1 MKILNLILRL
11 VLGLLLVV
19 FGGNKFANFLPPFAF
34 EEGGKAQAFFGALI
48 DTGYM
53 LPHLIGGLEVVV
65 GLLLLINK
73 WTPFALVALVP
84 ISVNII
90 LFHGVLD
97 PANIG
102 PALLV
107 AGINTYLII
116 KNWDSYRPMFA

>member
-11 VLGLLLVV
+11 VLGLLLTV
-19 FGGNKFANFLPPFAF
+19 FGINKFADFMPPFNWNGDVAA
-34 EEGGKAQAFFGALI
+34 ETFFTALEN
-48 DTGYM
+48 TGYM
-53 LPHLIGGLEVVV
+53 MPLIGGLETVV
-65 GLLLLINK
+65 GLLLLTNK

-90 LFHGVLD
+90 LFHGVLN

-107 AGINTYLII
+107 AIINTYLII
-116 KNWDSYRPMFA
+116 KNWDSYRAMFK

>member
-11 VLGLLLVV
+11 VLGLLLTV
-19 FGGNKFANFLPPFAF
+19 FGINKFADFMPPFNWRGDVAA
-34 EEGGKAQAFFGALI
+34 ETFFTALI

-53 LPHLIGGLEVVV
+53 MPLIGGLETVV
-65 GLLLLINK
+65 GLLLLTNK

-90 LFHGVLD
+90 LFHGVLN

-107 AGINTYLII
+107 AIINTYLII
-116 KNWDSYRPMFA
+116 KNWDSYRAMFK